1 VPNLPVPVIGTE
13 IPGNFVTSASYNV
26 LGNAGLEFALNVPIA
41 TLYQN
46 TTQSLTSSANTAI
59 TLDGESLDTYGG
71 HSTSTNNSRYTAQVP
86 GYYLVYGV
94 VVFAT
99 NATGWRACTIAKNGS
114 ASAVP
119 GAFGIY
125 QTTSSALALSAAP
138 ALGIIQMNGTTDY
151 VEIYAD
157 QNSGGPLATA
167 VAATIQQSC
176 MSVWWMHA

>member
-1 VPNLPVPVIGTE
+1 MPLPVPTLATVV
-13 IPGNFVTSASYNV
+13 PGGYITSAGENAV
-26 LGNAGLEFALNVPIA
+26 GPAGLGFALNVPIA

-46 TTQSLTSSANTAI
+46 TTQSLTTSTNTAI
-59 TLDGESLDTYGG
+59 SLDGESLDTYGG

-94 VVFAT
+94 IVFAA

-114 ASAVP
+114 TSAVP

-125 QTTSSALALSAAP
+125 QATSSSLALSAAP

-151 VEIYAD
+151 VEIYGD
-157 QNSGGPLATA
+157 QNTGGNLSTA

-176 MSVWWMHA
+176 MSVWWMHS